1 MKKFLLFLTAFAFL
15 ASTAL
20 YAAPARNTKSSGTKT
35 TKSVSTKKA
44 TAKKGAKKTTKKA
57 AAKRQMG
64 PAVSKLT
71 GVQDDANKARG
82 KDQQLGLMPSEVDY
96 LNRNVFHADAAAIRG
111 ARETEQALRY
121 LPFVTI
127 INTAGFGPAFDLRG
141 QGRLSTQGVR
151 MYINGVP
158 VNPVDSYNT
167 PMPVNTV
174 IPNII
179 QEIQVFPGSGAI
191 LHGAGTKGG
200 TIDVI
205 TSKRGNPFFVVGGG
219 YINTTASKGNSFNA
233 FAQAVEK
240 FGKNVSVNAGLGAS
254 VLGGPRTDDLSING
268 EVALGMEVK
277 FGLGNAISFDAD
289 VFYNK
294 TQSTPYNS
302 LMDFENINTFMLSEL
317 SLPDG
322 SITGQT
328 AAQNHFE
335 QNRYRCLAGQD
346 TCAFGVNDYE
356 PDDGDRST
364 PGYGTIDTTQLRA
377 TASVNYFSQLAQ
389 RLEFNV
395 TGFGNFNSKKYN
407 KYTMN
412 LPYFVLGFVNPADPT
427 QRGYNWFLPRP
438 THPWRTGAMAI
449 PARFVNANFTIDQA
463 SADFAIGEDG
473 PIFGGELGDGER
485 ADWHFFD
492 QSGSTFNDYKFGV
505 KARFDWRH
513 QNGLFLLGF
522 DAYYEMSKKNS
533 KSYLRQAIIDGGA
546 FGGVPG
552 YNNTIVDTAIR
563 YGNLGFNTLRANI
576 IDKADINVLTT
587 GVYFLE
593 RYDFNKNFSV
603 GLGGRYEMKN
613 YDVKMKDTFEGSKL
627 RFTDTADSWCK
638 GGAWTTE
645 NQQCDFV
652 NYNSGTI
659 MPTTDKNGVANPD
672 GIATAEVNSEPFKQN
687 YDNFTFELAPVYR
700 YSTTGSV
707 YARGEYGY
715 TAPPAWAMLRR
726 IGVVWGAATQRD
738 VWSQFAGTSANNQA
752 TPYGKTLDFDFAF
765 VPTDLK
771 SETYYTAELGWK
783 EAIGK
788 RIVPLGFMD
797 VDITGLLFSLS
808 VFYTASQNE
817 FYFEGDQWSGMTFG
831 NYKQSR
837 RIGAELALEQYLFD
851 SAIGFTESF
860 TYIKADKK
868 DEDDEKFSP
877 IPYTYDWKATLGIS
891 VDVGG
896 YLEIIDVGLA
906 VWLQNSIYGNQ
917 NIYAQR
923 IQVLDTDTAIAMSG
937 GTISRLEGTTT
948 TIGNNRTTQATQE
961 PYFLPQKE
969 SKKLAP
975 YFISDFGVSVDINK
989 GMGTVTVG
997 VKNLFNTFY
1006 YDYYNNDRTAV
1017 VNENRYVIGRG
1028 RTVFLEGTF
1037 KY

>member
-1 MKKFLLFLTAFAFL
+1 MKRFLLFLTAFAFL

-151 MYINGVP
+151 MYINGIP

-302 LMDFENINTFMLSEL
+302 LMDFENINTFMLSTI
-317 SLPDG
+317 SLPINSRYG
-322 SITGQT
+322 TENQFG
-328 AAQNHFE
+328 FE
-335 QNRYRCLAGQD
+335 QNRYQCLAGQS

-438 THPWRTGAMAI
+438 THPYRTGAAGI
-449 PARFVNANFTIDQA
+449 ESVSGGAYLAGDGGGILPSTL
-463 SADFAIGEDG
+463 IGEEG

-533 KSYLRQAIIDGGA
+533 KSYLRQAIIDGSA
-546 FGGVPG
+546 FPGVSG
-552 YNNTIVDTAIR
+552 YNNTFADTSLR
-563 YGNLGFNTLRANI
+563 YSNSGFNTLRANI
-576 IDKADINVLTT
+576 IDKVDINVLTT

-613 YDVKMKDTFEGSKL
+613 YDIKMKDTFEGSKL
-627 RFTDTADSWCK
+627 QFSDTQDKCESS
-638 GGAWTTE
+638 T
-645 NQQCDFV
+645 NNCDFV
-652 NYNSGTI
+652 DYNSGTI

-672 GIATAEVNSEPFKQN
+672 GIATAEAKSDPFKQN

-738 VWSQFAGTSANNQA
+738 IWTSFQGQDVA
-752 TPYGKTLDFDFAF
+752 TYSPHGKTLDFDFAF

-896 YLEIIDVGLA
+896 YIEIIDVGLA

-937 GTISRLEGTTT
+937 GTISKL
-948 TIGNNRTTQATQE
+948 NNTGQTQE
-961 PYFLPQKE
+961 PYFFPQKE